1 MPGVSYLD
9 SGHRA
14 MARHLLFA
22 AVVFAVLAMSG
33 SAYAQTCA
41 PGYSPPFQTGGSVF
55 GYLASQ
61 WSALFG
67 GKVDVQ
73 NGNACSLTTQQLNV
87 SITNCNPSTG
97 GSIATNASGFLY
109 CAPLNS
115 NSLTQSVQYLAPS
128 SGDTV
133 AVVSAQ
139 ANVLALH
146 LTPAA
151 ELSSLTVNV
160 PLGSF
165 DAQWIEIASTQ
176 TIDSLTIVG
185 TGGALIAGSGA
196 GPMMLTANGGISFRF
211 RVLTSTWFRRY

>member
-1 MPGVSYLD
+1 MPSV
-9 SGHRA
+9 GHSNRRLFLA
-14 MARHLLFA
+14 ALL
-22 AVVFAVLAMSG
+22 AVLVLVLSG
-33 SAYAQTCA
+33 SAHAQTCA

-61 WSALFG
+61 WSAFFG

-87 SITNCNPSTG
+87 SIANCNPATG

-109 CAPLNS
+109 CAPTNP
-115 NSLTQSVQYLAPS
+115 NGLTQSVQYLTPS

-133 AVVSAQ
+133 AVASAQ

-146 LTPAA
+146 LTPVAA
-151 ELSSLTVNV
+151 LSSLTVDI
-160 PLGSF
+160 PTGSF

-176 TIDSLTIVG
+176 TIASLTIVG

-196 GPMMLTANGGISFRF
+196 GPMVLVANGGISFRY
-211 RVLTSTWFRRY
+211 RTLTSTWFRRY